1 MAKKKNIKEEE
12 EVLLG
17 APTTPL
23 FKIQF
28 STNKVVWKFA
38 SDEQAKIVAKSDDSE
53 YVTYEIEP
61 ALSTFIP
68 YAKRGSHV
76 IYLRIAMSEDNGITY
91 TYSEPQ
97 EFNVIYGM
105 SYVKSESSVD
115 NFTREE
121 LTSIL
126 ANAKA
131 NSIYHKSY
139 ADMHGIKSPLY
150 FLLKDTNDLGYSE
163 GSTMVDRLPIDRMN
177 YRKAINDNFDFNSLV
192 PHTGLAR
199 RYDIQFLLACN
210 SVVGS
215 IYDSDQVEWGGGK
228 YPHVVTELFKNK
240 SGSNLYFF
248 NTSNAF
254 STYKPTASGA
264 FDNDKL
270 NTALD
275 SRFLTFTDR
284 KPLETAEEMK
294 TAKYRSSMLFDLGR
308 IQSLGYFL
316 GAHNAKDSYALPK
329 TFLAGSEKLKP
340 FYDFNMSNVNPLVYT
355 PDTKDNAIA
364 IKSYAF
370 SSRGYKDGVNRGAFY
385 DKSSTPY
392 KEQLSSM
399 VLSDFAWRAFTD
411 VHLMNNGYSLN
422 TLMYRGA
429 QVETRV
435 FHKNGASVGVPT
447 PMPESEN
454 PFVVKQG
461 HAGVFVKYQLI
472 DSESS
477 VMEERGQNYGKMS
490 PIYKATRDWNYE
502 RDPLTNDKFKVS
514 DDLDTTGSI
523 SHFEAIYRNAI
534 SPLER
539 MMLAKKY
546 SMRHVEKDHVAPSLQ
561 VHNIYRPDTNA
572 ELLKISER
580 ISIVPTEVPLMYLN
594 DHKCG
599 YSILRKVGEGKLVS
613 TPMRANL
620 VPSSF
625 NSMVKSFHVEPIDG
639 SLDRFDVMID
649 DSYNV
654 MNFLSVGASDKMS
667 IKQLF
672 KLKAINGD
680 VTSSGGEGDYLSVIT
695 MPAVSFDLHL
705 NEIHNF
711 NEEYAEGRNLLEEPT
726 NKFRFRDL
734 EGSNFNVDD
743 TFRSV
748 PAHVEVFRRIVDDWE
763 MRNPDSYPVIPQPE
777 PGDDF
782 LTSDDSWYDNRNH
795 AGDVPNRPRRGRSLS
810 SNGDNMFGIRGPAEY
825 SNNARFERIHRKYE
839 DAIFGLCAETFGTT
853 SDGKAYDLTDNYD
866 TTFYGLNN
874 MYKIQEGK
882 FSGYGEVSDGLIKSQ
897 LLPYSSYGSGLAMQ
911 DYKVVFPKGSR
922 FLGEIKR
929 DARSLTSL
937 CIGDDGN
944 GANDFPEDTY
954 LSPKRTRRTGERNI

>member
-105 SYVKSESSVD
+105 SYVKNESSVD

-126 ANAKA
+126 ASAKA

-163 GSTMVDRLPIDRMN
+163 GQTMVDRLPIDRMN
-177 YRKAINDNFDFNSLV
+177 YRKAINDNFDFNSLI

-228 YPHVVTELFKNK
+228 YPHVVTEIFKSK

-248 NTSNAF
+248 NSSNAF
-254 STYKPTASGA
+254 STYKPTSSGS

-294 TAKYRSSMLFDLGR
+294 NAKYRSSMLFDLGR
-308 IQSLGYFL
+308 IKSLGYFL
-316 GAHNAKDSYALPK
+316 GAHNANDSYALPQ

-340 FYDFNMSNVNPLVYT
+340 FYDFNMANVNPLVYT

-364 IKSYAF
+364 TKSYSFA
-370 SSRGYKDGVNRGAFY
+370 SRGYKDGVNRGAFY
-385 DKSSTPY
+385 DRTSTPY

-435 FHKNGASVGVPT
+435 FPKNGISIGVPT
-447 PMPESEN
+447 PMPESDN
-454 PFVVKQG
+454 PYVVKQG
-461 HAGVFVKYQLI
+461 HAGVFVKYQLM

-477 VMEERGQNYGKMS
+477 VMEERGQSYGKFS
-490 PIYKATRDWNYE
+490 PIYRATRDWNYE

-514 DDLDTTGSI
+514 DELDTTGSI
-523 SHFEAIYRNAI
+523 SHFEMVYRTAI

-539 MMLAKKY
+539 KNLAKKY
-546 SMRHVEKDHVAPSLQ
+546 SVRHVEKDAIVVNPNIP
-561 VHNIYRPDTNA
+561 NIYRPDTNVQ
-572 ELLKISER
+572 LTDITER
-580 ISIVPTEVPLMYLN
+580 ISIIPTEVPLMYLN
-594 DHKCG
+594 DHRCG
-599 YSILRKVGEGKLVS
+599 YSILRKVGEGKLIS

-620 VPSSF
+620 VPTSF

-654 MNFLSVGASDKMS
+654 MNFLSMGASDKMT

-672 KLKAINGD
+672 RLKAINGD
-680 VTSSGGEGDYLSVIT
+680 VTSSAGEGDYISSIA
-695 MPAVSFDLHL
+695 MPSVSFDLHL
-705 NEIHNF
+705 NEVHNF

-726 NKFRFRDL
+726 QKFRFRDT
-734 EGSNFNVDD
+734 EGAGFNVDD
-743 TFRSV
+743 AFRPV
-748 PAHVEVFRRIVDDWE
+748 PGHVKMFSRIVNDWE
-763 MRNPDSYPVIPQPE
+763 MTNPDTLPAIPQPE

-782 LTSDDSWYDNRNH
+782 LTSDDSWYDRREH
-795 AGDVPNRPRRGRSLS
+795 AGDVPNRPRRARSLS
-810 SNGDNMFGIRGPAEY
+810 SNEEVTYGVKFSEF

-874 MYKIQEGK
+874 MYKTQEGK
-882 FSGYGEVSDGLIKSQ
+882 FSGYGEITDNLLRTQ
-897 LLPYSSYGSGLAMQ
+897 LLPYSSYASGIALQ
-911 DYKVVFPKGSR
+911 DYKVVYPKGSR
-922 FLGEIKR
+922 FLGEVKR
-929 DARSLTSL
+929 YERDVPTL
-937 CIGDDGN
+937 CIGNDGN

-954 LSPKRTRRTGERNI
+954 LAPARTKKSGERN

>member
-131 NSIYHKSY
+131 KSIYHKSY

-228 YPHVVTELFKNK
+228 YPHVVTELFKTK

-254 STYKPTASGA
+254 STYKPTSSGA

-308 IQSLGYFL
+308 IKSLGYFL
-316 GAHNAKDSYALPK
+316 GAHNAKDSYALPNA
-329 TFLAGSEKLKP
+329 FLAGSEKLKP
-340 FYDFNMSNVNPLVYT
+340 FYDFNMANVNPLVYT

-364 IKSYAF
+364 IKSYSF

-385 DKSSTPY
+385 DKTSTPY
-392 KEQLSSM
+392 KEQISSM

-422 TLMYRGA
+422 TLMYRNA

-454 PFVVKQG
+454 SYVVKQG
-461 HAGVFVKYQLI
+461 HAGVFVKYQLT

-477 VMEERGQNYGKMS
+477 VMEERGQNYGKYS
-490 PIYKATRDWNYE
+490 PIYKAARDWNYE

-514 DDLDTTGSI
+514 DELDTTGSI
-523 SHFEAIYRNAI
+523 SHFEAVYRNAI

-539 MMLAKKY
+539 MILAKKY
-546 SMRHVEKDHVAPSLQ
+546 SMRHVEKDHVYPSIQ
-561 VHNIYRPDTNA
+561 RQNIYRPDTNA
-572 ELLKISER
+572 ELLNITER

-599 YSILRKVGEGKLVS
+599 YSILRKVGEGRLIS

-620 VPSSF
+620 VPTSF

-654 MNFLSVGASDKMS
+654 MNFLSMGASDKMT
-667 IKQLF
+667 IQHNFRLR
-672 KLKAINGD
+672 AINGD
-680 VTSSGGEGDYLSVIT
+680 VTSSAGEGDYISSVA
-695 MPAVSFDLHL
+695 MPSVSFNLHL
-705 NEIHNF
+705 NEVHNF
-711 NEEYAEGRNLLEEPT
+711 NEEYAEGRNLLDEPT
-726 NKFRFRDL
+726 TKFRFRDT
-734 EGSNFNVDD
+734 EGANFDIDD
-743 TFRSV
+743 AFRPV
-748 PAHVEVFRRIVDDWE
+748 PAHVEMFTRIIDDWE
-763 MRNPDSYPVIPQPE
+763 MKNPDTLPAIPQPE

-782 LTSDDSWYDNRNH
+782 LTSDDSWYDRREH
-795 AGDVPNRPRRGRSLS
+795 AGDVPRRPRRARSLS
-810 SNGDNMFGIRGPAEY
+810 SNEEVTYGVKVSEF

-874 MYKIQEGK
+874 MYKTQEGK

-897 LLPYSSYGSGLAMQ
+897 LLPYASYGSGLAMQ

-929 DARSLTSL
+929 EERSLTTL

-944 GANDFPEDTY
+944 GGNDFPEDTY
-954 LSPKRTRRTGERNI
+954 LSAKRTRRTGERN

>member
-38 SDEQAKIVAKSDDSE
+38 SDEQAKIVAKTDDSE

-105 SYVKSESSVD
+105 SHVKEESSVD

-121 LTSIL
+121 LASIL

-150 FLLKDTNDLGYSE
+150 FLLKDTNDLGYTE
-163 GSTMVDRLPIDRMN
+163 GQTMVDRLPIDRMN

-228 YPHVVTELFKNK
+228 YPHVVTELFKSK
-240 SGSNLYFF
+240 SGTNLHFF

-254 STYKPTASGA
+254 STYKPTSSGA

-308 IQSLGYFL
+308 IKSLGYFL
-316 GAHNAKDSYALPK
+316 GAHNAKDSYALPN

-447 PMPESEN
+447 PMPESED

-461 HAGVFVKYQLI
+461 HAGVFVKYQLM

-490 PIYKATRDWNYE
+490 PIYKAARDWNYE

-514 DDLDTTGSI
+514 DELDTTGSI

-572 ELLKISER
+572 ELLKINER

-620 VPSSF
+620 VPTSF

-667 IKQLF
+667 VNQLF
-672 KLKAINGD
+672 RLKAINGD

-695 MPAVSFDLHL
+695 MPSVSFDLHL

-748 PAHVEVFRRIVDDWE
+748 PAHVEVFRRIVEDWE

-782 LTSDDSWYDNRNH
+782 LTTDDSWYDNRNH

-810 SNGDNMFGIRGPAEY
+810 SDGDNMFGIRGPAEY

-911 DYKVVFPKGSR
+911 DYKVVFPNGSR

-929 DARSLTSL
+929 DARSLTTL

>member
-105 SYVKSESSVD
+105 SYVKNESSVD

-126 ANAKA
+126 ASAKA

-150 FLLKDTNDLGYSE
+150 FLLKDTNDLGYTE
-163 GSTMVDRLPIDRMN
+163 GQTMVDRLPIDRMN

-228 YPHVVTELFKNK
+228 YPHVVTEIFKSK

-248 NTSNAF
+248 NSSNAF
-254 STYKPTASGA
+254 STYTPPSSGS
-264 FDNDKL
+264 FDNEKL

-294 TAKYRSSMLFDLGR
+294 NAKYRSSMLFDLGR
-308 IQSLGYFL
+308 IKSLGYFL
-316 GAHNAKDSYALPK
+316 GAHNAKDSYALPQ

-340 FYDFNMSNVNPLVYT
+340 FYDFNMANVNPLVYT

-364 IKSYAF
+364 TKSYSFA
-370 SSRGYKDGVNRGAFY
+370 SRGYKDGVNRGAFY
-385 DKSSTPY
+385 DRTSTPY

-435 FHKNGASVGVPT
+435 FPKNGISIGVPT

-454 PFVVKQG
+454 TYVVKQG
-461 HAGVFVKYQLI
+461 HAGVFVKYQLT

-477 VMEERGQNYGKMS
+477 VMEERGQSYGKYAS
-490 PIYKATRDWNYE
+490 IYKAARDWNYE

-514 DDLDTTGSI
+514 DDLDTTGSV
-523 SHFEAIYRNAI
+523 SHFEMVYRTAI

-539 MMLAKKY
+539 KNLAKKY
-546 SMRHVEKDHVAPSLQ
+546 SIRHVEKDAVIVIPNRP
-561 VHNIYRPDTNA
+561 NIYRPDTNA
-572 ELLKISER
+572 QLSDITER

-599 YSILRKVGEGKLVS
+599 YSILRKVGEGKLLS

-620 VPSSF
+620 VPTSF

-654 MNFLSVGASDKMS
+654 MNFLSMGASDKMT
-667 IKQLF
+667 INQLF
-672 KLKAINGD
+672 RLKAINGD
-680 VTSSGGEGDYLSVIT
+680 VTSSAGEGDYISSIT
-695 MPAVSFDLHL
+695 MPSVFFDLHL
-705 NEIHNF
+705 NEVHNF

-726 NKFRFRDL
+726 QKFRFRDT
-734 EGSNFNVDD
+734 EGAGFNVDD
-743 TFRSV
+743 TFR
-748 PAHVEVFRRIVDDWE
+748 PIPEHVKMFSRIVNDWE
-763 MRNPDSYPVIPQPE
+763 MTNPDTLPAIPQPE

-782 LTSDDSWYDNRNH
+782 LTSDDSWYDRREH
-795 AGDVPNRPRRGRSLS
+795 AGDVPNRPRRARSLS
-810 SNGDNMFGIRGPAEY
+810 SNEEVTYGVKFSEF

-874 MYKIQEGK
+874 MYKTQEGK
-882 FSGYGEVSDGLIKSQ
+882 FSGYGEITDNLLRTQ
-897 LLPYSSYGSGLAMQ
+897 LLPYSSYASGIALQ
-911 DYKVVFPKGSR
+911 DYKVVYPKGSR
-922 FLGEIKR
+922 FLGEVKR
-929 DARSLTSL
+929 YERDVPTL
-937 CIGDDGN
+937 CIGNDGN

-954 LSPKRTRRTGERNI
+954 LAPARTKKSGERN